1 MMRCWPPR
9 AVLACEAP
17 CAVLLSPLFNQ
28 APNQHP
34 ICDRKTVVQAP
45 ARCAALAVSPHLIS
59 LVPEHCWLLQYPFLK
74 GVAQCKTYSSL
85 RLMSASVA
93 AECTLTAVGWPSLHS
108 LKRAAC
114 LQSGCISEWR
124 RATTLAAFVCLHTR
138 LLQDSVPLYFP
149 AQTASV
155 WQPCCRLCS
164 AFRCLTWQ
172 GLCAGLE
179 LVHAR
184 PVLYQ
189 LSTSVV
195 SAIPLAVRAMPHV
208 ASQPLF
214 GLTSV

>member
-1 MMRCWPPR
+1 MRCWPPR

-34 ICDRKTVVQAP
+34 ICDRK
-45 ARCAALAVSPHLIS
+45 
-59 LVPEHCWLLQYPFLK
+59 K

-93 AECTLTAVGWPSLHS
+93 AECTLTPVGWPSLHS
-108 LKRAAC
+108 LKRAAAC

-149 AQTASV
+149 CTDSICVAALLPPVLSLQV
-155 WQPCCRLCS
+155 PYL
-164 AFRCLTWQ
+164 
-172 GLCAGLE
+172 
-179 LVHAR
+179 AR
-184 PVLYQ
+184 PVC
-189 LSTSVV
+189 
-195 SAIPLAVRAMPHV
+195 RAG
-208 ASQPLF
+208 ACAC
-214 GLTSV
+214 

>member
-1 MMRCWPPR
+1 MLSSVMRCWPPR

-59 LVPEHCWLLQYPFLK
+59 LVPEHCWLLRYPFLK

-108 LKRAAC
+108 LKRAAAC

-124 RATTLAAFVCLHTR
+124 RATTLSAFVCLHTR

-149 AQTASV
+149 CTDSICVAALLPPVLSLQV
-155 WQPCCRLCS
+155 PYL
-164 AFRCLTWQ
+164 
-172 GLCAGLE
+172 
-179 LVHAR
+179 AR
-184 PVLYQ
+184 PVC
-189 LSTSVV
+189 
-195 SAIPLAVRAMPHV
+195 RAG
-208 ASQPLF
+208 ACAC
-214 GLTSV
+214 